1 MMAATRDIQV
11 YHDLPEQVRSSIL
24 ALSIL
29 IDRIGTLPKADRD
42 DLFELLQEW
51 QKVDNDED
59 RRSIHRAMDEILAQ
73 IPVTAS
79 PLQAEPHRLPVREPW
94 CNHIGKTVRELR
106 EAAGL
111 NQTDL
116 AKKAGLT
123 QSHISR
129 IENAEHH
136 PTNFTLEKIAKALG
150 VKVSQIDPCLDD

>member
-1 MMAATRDIQV
+1 MAATRDIQV
-11 YHDLPEQVRSSIL
+11 DHDLPEQGRSSIL

-51 QKVDNDED
+51 RNVEDDED

-73 IPVTAS
+73 APITAS
-79 PLQAEPHRLPVREPW
+79 PLQAERRGQPVGEARS
-94 CNHIGKTVRELR
+94 NHVGKKVRELR

-111 NQTDL
+111 NQTAL
-116 AKKAGLT
+116 AERAGLT

-129 IENAEHH
+129 IENVEHH
-136 PTNFTLEKIAKALG
+136 PTNFTLEKIARALG
-150 VKVSQIDPCLDD
+150 VQASQIDPCLGD

>member
-1 MMAATRDIQV
+1 MAATRDIQV

-51 QKVDNDED
+51 RKVENDED

-73 IPVTAS
+73 IPVTAI
-79 PLQAEPHRLPVREPW
+79 PLQAESRQVPAGEPW
-94 CNHIGKTVRELR
+94 CNHIGKRVRELR

-111 NQTDL
+111 NQTAL
-116 AKKAGLT
+116 AEKAGLT

-129 IENAEHH
+129 IENAEHR

-150 VKVSQIDPCLDD
+150 IKASQIDPCLDD